1 MQQFP
6 VRARVELVNFRK
18 YLYPMT
24 FLPALLITMQGTLTL
39 LGEEKEKGIKDAMS
53 LKGMSRAAYWISWL
67 VSQGLG
73 MTISCFVVAV
83 AARALGIIEHTG
95 MVHFGVM
102 LWLYGC
108 WLVTFAFLISACL
121 KTIKAMFVVA
131 LILLIV
137 IGPIVYVVEFL
148 FIRLDVSY
156 IFILSTFMFAP
167 VPYGHLLFILSDGEL
182 KGVGWEEGLTTANW
196 PQSHDFYYEAHIFL
210 FVDIFVC
217 LGLAWLVDWMVS
229 DHPLSFGRG
238 PPCEPGGDLEM
249 ADSARAGGI
258 AIQGLS
264 KRFTYTE
271 KQGCRAVKK
280 HVQAVDNLELEVP
293 PNSIFCLLGSNGA
306 GKSTTGALLTG
317 LLAPDSG
324 TALVGGFDVVRD
336 RERMRR
342 SMGMCPQHDILYND
356 LTALELLLLY
366 GGMMGLSDAEGAAEA
381 ARLLEAVDL
390 QGKAADLARQMSGGQ
405 RRRLSLAASLIGRP
419 AVCFLDEPTTG
430 LDPHNR
436 QRVWA
441 LMQEVKFDSTVLL
454 VRACSAPSPF
464 STQTVPWPF

>member
-1 MQQFP
+1 MELGASSLRLRYEELLLADDANAEPAEQNAARSGLLAMQAAASALLMLHDTCPAEMEACGRECVAAAAGLAAATFGPSTGQLGAKCRQNPSAPACLLQLMAAMPADATALLVCLLPHARDERFALANPLGLFVQQFP

-156 IFILSTFMFAP
+156 IFILGTFMPMRFWTFGISI
-167 VPYGHLLFILSDGEL
+167 VLEIEMQCS
-182 KGVGWEEGLTTANW
+182 
-196 PQSHDFYYEAHIFL
+196 
-210 FVDIFVC
+210 
-217 LGLAWLVDWMVS
+217 M
-229 DHPLSFGRG
+229 SF
-238 PPCEPGGDLEM
+238 
-249 ADSARAGGI
+249 
-258 AIQGLS
+258 
-264 KRFTYTE
+264 
-271 KQGCRAVKK
+271 
-280 HVQAVDNLELEVP
+280 
-293 PNSIFCLLGSNGA
+293 
-306 GKSTTGALLTG
+306 
-317 LLAPDSG
+317 
-324 TALVGGFDVVRD
+324 
-336 RERMRR
+336 
-342 SMGMCPQHDILYND
+342 
-356 LTALELLLLY
+356 
-366 GGMMGLSDAEGAAEA
+366 
-381 ARLLEAVDL
+381 
-390 QGKAADLARQMSGGQ
+390 
-405 RRRLSLAASLIGRP
+405 
-419 AVCFLDEPTTG
+419 
-430 LDPHNR
+430 
-436 QRVWA
+436 
-441 LMQEVKFDSTVLL
+441 
-454 VRACSAPSPF
+454 
-464 STQTVPWPF
+464 